1 MNQQLSLFKS
11 KRDGGSASLIGSIS
25 EHQTQALQRFLE
37 KGKDPI
43 VCVNTYS
50 PGKRIGYVLEADRMP
65 REKLYSYLK
74 YRGYR
79 WKTVDGWG
87 NKYWMKNHQ

>member
-1 MNQQLSLFKS
+1 MVRK
-11 KRDGGSASLIGSIS
+11 KRQPKITKVIRPPLTKKARAAINVYVDLKCPDGLY
-25 EHQTQALQRFLE
+25 ALRE
-37 KGKDPI
+37 DG
-43 VCVNTYS
+43 
-50 PGKRIGYVLEADRMP
+50 IGYVLEADRMP

-79 WKTVDGWG
+79 WRTVDGWG